1 MEGQTEE
8 AQHVGQQAGVIV
20 LLELHVH
27 PFGWYDIATVVS
39 VGLAEADPEPFGLV
53 QLGGRQQKQH
63 SPIDTGFWSAA
74 AQVAREHLAIDVMFR
89 ADRIGR
95 QTCEEFFSAGQP
107 PIE

>member
-1 MEGQTEE
+1 M
-8 AQHVGQQAGVIV
+8 IV
-20 LLELHVH
+20 LVELHVH
-27 PFGWYDIATVVS
+27 PFGWYVIATIVS